1 MSVLHDSASCAGGAD
16 DDAAAALRD
25 DAAAALRDDAAA
37 ALGDDAAAALG
48 DGGALVLWDGD
59 ALVLGL
65 CAVPP
70 HAANAST
77 STMNAI
83 HPLTPRT
90 TLVLLAFAR
99 SLTPAAS
106 LDD

>member
-1 MSVLHDSASCAGGAD
+1 MSVVHDSDSCAGGAD
-16 DDAAAALRD
+16 AAAALRDGAAVLRD

-37 ALGDDAAAALG
+37 ALEP
-48 DGGALVLWDGD
+48 GGALVVRDSD

-65 CAVPP
+65 CAVPA

-77 STMNAI
+77 STMSAI
-83 HPLTPRT
+83 HPLAPGT
-90 TLVLLAFAR
+90 TLMLLAFAR
-99 SLTPAAS
+99 FLTPAAN

>member
-1 MSVLHDSASCAGGAD
+1 MSVMHDSDSCAGGAD
-16 DDAAAALRD
+16 AAAALRDAATALRDDAGAALRD
-25 DAAAALRDDAAA
+25 DAAAALAYR
-37 ALGDDAAAALG
+37 
-48 DGGALVLWDGD
+48 GALVVWDGD

-77 STMNAI
+77 STVSAI
-83 HPLTPRT
+83 HPLTPKT

-99 SLTPAAS
+99 SLTPTAN
-106 LDD
+106 LDA

>member
-1 MSVLHDSASCAGGAD
+1 MSVLHDSDSCAGGAD
-16 DDAAAALRD
+16 AAAALRDDAGAALRDDAGAALRD
-25 DAAAALRDDAAA
+25 DAAAALAY
-37 ALGDDAAAALG
+37 
-48 DGGALVLWDGD
+48 GGALVVWDGD

-77 STMNAI
+77 STVSAI
-83 HPLTPRT
+83 HPLTART

-99 SLTPAAS
+99 PLTPTAN
-106 LDD
+106 LDA